1 MRGKGWSR
9 TGWPR
14 GRERGCR
21 VKEHPWGPRGVASRW
36 VSTEACAGCR
46 GLCSKKG
53 SEMNGFDI
61 FFSLFVSLFNLL
73 WCPKQ
78 AGLPPWVLALKRCGG
93 STLAC
98 MPMLQGEYLRGCSA
112 LRQGI
117 CVEDELW

>member
-36 VSTEACAGCR
+36 VSTEACAGCC

-61 FFSLFVSLFNLL
+61 FFLYLFLCSTCFGVQSELVSHLGSLL
-73 WCPKQ
+73 
-78 AGLPPWVLALKRCGG
+78 
-93 STLAC
+93 
-98 MPMLQGEYLRGCSA
+98 
-112 LRQGI
+112 
-117 CVEDELW
+117 